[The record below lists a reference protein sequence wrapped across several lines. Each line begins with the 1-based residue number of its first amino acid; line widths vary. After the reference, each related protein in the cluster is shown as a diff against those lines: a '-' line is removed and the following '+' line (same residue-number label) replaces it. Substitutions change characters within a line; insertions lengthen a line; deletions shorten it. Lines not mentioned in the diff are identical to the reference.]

1 MTTQPHR
8 QKSEPAQGLQDYLAA
23 FRRRRT
29 LFILAGGVLLGLSLA
44 VAVLGPATYKSRAT
58 ILIEE
63 QEIPSELVHST
74 ITSYADQRIET
85 IKQQVMSRTT
95 LWKVVEQYN
104 LYADLRRTNA
114 AEEVVQRFVKD
125 IAVEVISA
133 DVVNKRTQHPTK
145 ATIAFTVAYQSK
157 SPDVAQKIANELTS
171 LFLGQNLKSRERQAQ
186 EATSFLQEE
195 AENLSKH
202 IGEVD
207 EKIAKFKHRASGA
220 LPELM
225 PLNLQLMNQS
235 DRELSDIDQQIRALE
250 ERKNYLEGEL
260 ATIKPN
266 TPIMSVTGER
276 ILDSSERL
284 RSLRAQY
291 AGASANMSPDHPDI
305 RKMKQEIEALEKDT
319 GQPPEVE
326 EASKQ
331 LIDARASL
339 ATASERLGS
348 EHPDVIQARRTIE
361 ALEREVQ
368 QLGSVPPRKPM
379 LRPENP
385 SYINLQAQL
394 NSATSSLKSL
404 QKTREAVKR
413 RFQDYAARLEK
424 TPEMEPDYHSLTR
437 DRDTSGQKYQDIRSR
452 LLEAKVSEGLEV
464 QRKGERFS
472 LIDPPRLPE
481 TPDKPNR
488 PAIMILGFILALA
501 GGIGS
506 GAAAEALDN
515 SIRTPEQLARL
526 TQSFPL
532 AVIPFMP
539 NERDLSRAVKR
550 RLLIRGAGV
559 GALVTII
566 ALLHVFVMPLDELWF
581 AALRRFWVEWVLSI
595 FEG

>member
-1 MTTQPHR
+1 MITQPHTS
-8 QKSEPAQGLQDYLAA
+8 QSEPVQSFQTYVAM
-23 FRRRRT
+23 FHRRRT
-29 LFILAGGVLLGLSLA
+29 LIVLVGGVLLGLSLA
-44 VAVLGPATYKSRAT
+44 VAFLWPPVYKSMAT

-104 LYADLRRTNA
+104 LYPNLRKTSP
-114 AEEVVQRFVKD
+114 AEEVVKQLTKD

-133 DVVNKRTQHPTK
+133 NVVDKRTQQPTK
-145 ATIAFTVAYQSK
+145 ATIAFTVAYQSN
-157 SPDVAQKIANELTS
+157 SPDLAQKVANELTS
-171 LFLGQNLKSRERQAQ
+171 LFLGENLKSRERQAQ
-186 EATSFLQEE
+186 EATSFLQQE

-207 EKIAKFKHRASGA
+207 EKIAQFKHRANSA

-225 PLNLQLMNQS
+225 PLNLQLMSQS
-235 DRELSDIDQQIRALE
+235 DRELTDIDQQIRTLE

-291 AGASANMSPDHPDI
+291 AGASANLTPDHPDI
-305 RKMKQEIEALEKDT
+305 LKMKQEIEALEKET
-319 GQPPEVE
+319 GQPPEIE

-331 LIDARASL
+331 LVDARATL
-339 ATASERLGS
+339 ATVSERLGKD
-348 EHPDVIQARRTIE
+348 HPDVIQARRTIA
-361 ALEREVQ
+361 ALEQEVR
-368 QLGSVPPRKPM
+368 QLESVPPRRPM

-385 SYINLQAQL
+385 AYINLQAQL
-394 NSATSSLKSL
+394 NSATSSLDAL
-404 QKTREAVKR
+404 RKTRADVKR
-413 RFQDYAARLEK
+413 RLQDYATRIER
-424 TPEMEPDYHSLTR
+424 TPGMEPDYLFLTR
-437 DRDTSGQKYQDIRSR
+437 DRDTSGQKYQEIRSR

-472 LIDPPRLPE
+472 LIDPPSLPE
-481 TPDKPNR
+481 KPDKPNR
-488 PAIMILGFILALA
+488 PAIVLLGFILALA
-501 GGIGS
+501 GGLGS
-506 GAAAEALDN
+506 GAAAESLDH
-515 SIRTPEQLARL
+515 SIRTPKQLAQL
-526 TQSFPL
+526 TQLSPL

-539 NERDLSRAVKR
+539 NEEDLSKALMRR
-550 RLLIRGAGV
+550 RLIKGASLGV
-559 GALVTII
+559 MLTLLV
-566 ALLHVFVMPLDELWF
+566 LMHLFWFPLDVLWF
-581 AALRRFWVEWVLSI
+581 AALKRFGIE
-595 FEG
+595 

>member
-1 MTTQPHR
+1 MTTQLHS
-8 QKSEPAQGLQDYLAA
+8 QESEPVQSLQAYVAM
-23 FRRRRT
+23 FHRRRT
-29 LFILAGGVLLGLSLA
+29 LIVLAGCVLLGLSLA
-44 VAVLGPATYKSRAT
+44 AAFLWPATYKSMAT

-104 LYADLRRTNA
+104 LYADLRRTNP
-114 AEEVVQRFVKD
+114 AEEVVKRFTKD

-133 DVVNKRTQHPTK
+133 DVVDKRTQHPTK
-145 ATIAFTVAYQSK
+145 ATIAFTVAYQSN
-157 SPDVAQKIANELTS
+157 SPDLAQKVANELTS

-186 EATSFLQEE
+186 EATSFLQQE

-207 EKIAKFKHRASGA
+207 EKIATFKHRASGA

-225 PLNLQLMNQS
+225 PLNLQLMSQS
-235 DRELSDIDQQIRALE
+235 DRELMDIDQQIRTIE

-276 ILDSSERL
+276 ILDSAERL

-291 AGASANMSPDHPDI
+291 AGTSANLAPDHPDI
-305 RKMKQEIEALEKDT
+305 MKMKQEIEALEKET
-319 GQPPEVE
+319 GLPPEIE
-326 EASKQ
+326 EATKQ
-331 LIDARASL
+331 LIDARAAL
-339 ATASERLGS
+339 ATASKRLGKD
-348 EHPDVIQARRTIE
+348 HPDVVRARRTIE
-361 ALEREVQ
+361 ALEQEVR
-368 QLGSVPPRKPM
+368 QLGSVPLRRPM

-385 SYINLQAQL
+385 AYINLQAQL
-394 NSATSSLKSL
+394 NSATSSLNAL
-404 QKTREAVKR
+404 RATRTAVKR
-413 RFQDYAARLEK
+413 RLQDYATRLER
-424 TPEMEPDYHSLTR
+424 TPEMEPDYLFLTR

-452 LLEAKVSEGLEV
+452 LLEAKVSEGLEI

-472 LIDPPRLPE
+472 LIDPPSLPE
-481 TPDKPNR
+481 KPDKPNR
-488 PAIMILGFILALA
+488 PAIVLLGFILALA

-506 GAAAEALDN
+506 AAAAESLDH
-515 SIRTPEQLARL
+515 SIRTPEQLVRL
-526 TQSFPL
+526 TQLSPL

-539 NERDLSRAVKR
+539 NEQDLSRAVKR
-550 RLLIRGAGV
+550 RRLLKGAGV
-559 GALVTII
+559 GALMTIL
-566 ALLHVFVMPLDELWF
+566 ALLHVFVVPLDVLWF
-581 AALRRFWVEWVLSI
+581 AALRRFGIE
-595 FEG
+595 

>member
-1 MTTQPHR
+1 MSTTTQLHS
-8 QKSEPAQGLQDYLAA
+8 QESEPVQSLQAYVAI
-23 FRRRRT
+23 FHRRRT
-29 LFILAGGVLLGLSLA
+29 LIVLAGGILLGLSLA
-44 VAVLGPATYKSRAT
+44 AAFLWPATYKSMAT

-104 LYADLRRTNA
+104 LYQDLRRTNS
-114 AEEVVQRFVKD
+114 AEEVVKQFTKD

-133 DVVNKRTQHPTK
+133 DVVDKRTQHPTK
-145 ATIAFTVAYQSK
+145 ATIAFTVAYQSN
-157 SPDVAQKIANELTS
+157 SPDLAQKVANELTS

-186 EATSFLQEE
+186 EATSFLQQE

-207 EKIAKFKHRASGA
+207 EKIATFKHRASGA

-225 PLNLQLMNQS
+225 PLNLQLMSQS
-235 DRELSDIDQQIRALE
+235 DRELMDIDQQIRTIE

-276 ILDSSERL
+276 ILDSAERL
-284 RSLRAQY
+284 RSLRAEY
-291 AGASANMSPDHPDI
+291 AGASANRSPDHPDI
-305 RKMKQEIEALEKDT
+305 MKMKQEIEALEKET
-319 GQPPEVE
+319 GLPPEIE
-326 EASKQ
+326 EATKQ
-331 LIDARASL
+331 LIDARAAM
-339 ATASERLGS
+339 ATVSKRLGKD
-348 EHPDVIQARRTIE
+348 HPDVVRARRTIE
-361 ALEREVQ
+361 ALEQEVR
-368 QLGSVPPRKPM
+368 QLETVPLRRPM

-394 NSATSSLKSL
+394 NSATSSLNAL
-404 QKTREAVKR
+404 RATRTAVKR
-413 RFQDYAARLEK
+413 RLQDYAARLER
-424 TPEMEPDYHSLTR
+424 TPEMEPDYLFLTR

-472 LIDPPRLPE
+472 LIDPPSLPE
-481 TPDKPNR
+481 KPEKPNR
-488 PAIMILGFILALA
+488 PAIVLLGFILALA

-506 GAAAEALDN
+506 GAAAESLDH
-515 SIRTPEQLARL
+515 SIRTPEQLMRL
-526 TQSFPL
+526 TQLSPL

-539 NERDLSRAVKR
+539 NEQDLSRAVKR
-550 RLLIRGAGV
+550 RRLLKGAGV
-559 GALVTII
+559 GALVAIL
-566 ALLHVFVMPLDELWF
+566 ALLHMFVMPLDVLWF
-581 AALRRFWVEWVLSI
+581 AALRRFDVE
-595 FEG
+595 